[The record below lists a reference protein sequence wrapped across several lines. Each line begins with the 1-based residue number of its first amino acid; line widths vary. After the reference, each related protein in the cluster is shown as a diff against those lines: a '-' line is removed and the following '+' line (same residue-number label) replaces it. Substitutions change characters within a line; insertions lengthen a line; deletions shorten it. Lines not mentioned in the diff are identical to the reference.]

1 MFDNIKY
8 NQILNLLKITCR
20 VKDHNFDFV
29 RSKFLTESENFENVL
44 DLLIKIKLVVH
55 TKNKLYPNSFL
66 VKKYSQNNE
75 NNQNLKGYFIDKLL
89 NSKSVYSKESQ
100 KYLENFKLGI
110 DDYTYN
116 PPTNKRLKES
126 AIRNLFIELDFVLYD
141 SKKEIY
147 KINPLYYGIH
157 EKSIVKSHKCIS
169 LKSLNLTLKKQ
180 EEIGRKAEETILEYE
195 KLSLKSYPN
204 LVKSIQH
211 ISQTD
216 VQAGF
221 DIKSWSLKSNSSQK
235 VRKFIE
241 VKAVSDINYEFKWT
255 RNEID
260 TSKKYKYQYFLYLLP
275 CANNKF
281 DLSSLKII
289 QNPYNEIFGDGK
301 RWKNQIEEY
310 NIWRIN

>member
-20 VKDHNFDFV
+20 VKDHNLDFV

-44 DLLIKIKLVVH
+44 DLLTKIKLVVL

-75 NNQNLKGYFIDKLL
+75 NFQNLKEYFIDKLM
-89 NSKSVYSKESQ
+89 NSKSAYSHESQ
-100 KYLENFKLGI
+100 KYLENFKLGNDGYI
-110 DDYTYN
+110 YN

-147 KINPLYYGIH
+147 KINPLYYCIH
-157 EKSIVKSHKCIS
+157 EKLIVNSHKCIS

-180 EEIGRKAEETILEYE
+180 EEIGTKAEETILEYE

-221 DIKSWSLKSNSSQK
+221 DIKSWSLKSNSNQK

-255 RNEID
+255 RNEIN
-260 TSKKYKYQYFLYLLP
+260 TSKKYKDQYFLYLLP